1 MKIAL
6 SANGTDLSAQL
17 DPRFGRARHFVI
29 FDSETGEIDVV
40 DNEQNLD
47 LPQGAGIQAGQTIV
61 RNGADVLITGN
72 CGPKAF
78 RVLQSANVQIFVGVD
93 GTLEE
98 VLDRFKAGEL
108 EPAREANVRGHWS

>member
-6 SANGTDLSAQL
+6 SSDGTNLSANL
-17 DPRFGRARHFVI
+17 NPRFGRARHFVLV
-29 FDSETGEIDVV
+29 DSETGGIEVV

-61 RNGADVLITGN
+61 RNGAGVLITGN

-78 RVLQSANVQIFVGVD
+78 RVLEAARVKIYVGVEGTLQEALDRFNAGELRPAETANVQ
-93 GTLEE
+93 
-98 VLDRFKAGEL
+98 
-108 EPAREANVRGHWS
+108 GHWS